1 MNGKVRDENKF
12 DLDMPFGE
20 AMERFIGTSVKETRD
35 NIDRAKKKK
44 PPAAKRKKRKSTG
57 GKKAEAAVPQ
67 NVISM
72 RDKRMS
78 LRRRGLA

>member
-20 AMERFIGTSVKETRD
+20 AMERFIGTSAKEMHD
-35 NIDRAKKKK
+35 NIERSKKKK
-44 PPAAKRKKRKSTG
+44 PPAAKRKKRKTAG
-57 GKKAEAAVPQ
+57 GKKKTVEAK

-72 RDKRMS
+72 RERRMS
-78 LRRRGLA
+78 FRRRGLA